1 MTAPDPALS
10 VRDLVVSYGPRT
22 VVNRLS
28 FHAEFG
34 AVTAVLG
41 PNGAGK
47 TTTLE
52 CAEGLRTPDSGTI
65 TVLGESPGSSRA
77 RAQTGVMLQDGGL
90 PMARTT
96 GDVLALAAALRG
108 QHGPGPTREML
119 ARFDLTDV
127 ANTPVRRLSG
137 GQRQRL
143 AFAVAIIGNPRLVF
157 LDEPSAGLDPRARTR
172 VWDVVRS
179 LRSGGCA
186 VVLTTHLL
194 AEAEAL
200 ADVVHVVSEGRL
212 RATGSPRQLIAEHA
226 GTDSLHVTLRR
237 ALEVAELADLASV
250 LAPSRVVAEGEDLT
264 ISEVP
269 EPGTGTTTQLASWC
283 ERQDAPILTLRA
295 GGGTLEHAYLA
306 LTGDRELEEVVA

>member
-1 MTAPDPALS
+1 MTTPQPALD
-10 VRDLVVSYGPRT
+10 VRDLVVSYGRRT
-22 VVNRLS
+22 VVDRLS
-28 FHAEFG
+28 FAAEYG

-52 CAEGLRTPDSGTI
+52 CAEGLRQPDSGTI
-65 TVLGESPGSSRA
+65 RVLGQPPGSTNA
-77 RAQTGVMLQDGGL
+77 RALTGVMLQDGGL
-90 PMARTT
+90 PMARSTI
-96 GDVLALAAALRG
+96 DVLTLAAALRG
-108 QHGPGPTREML
+108 LHGADRVDHML
-119 ARFDLTDV
+119 KTFDLVDV
-127 ANTPVRRLSG
+127 ARTPVRRLSG

-179 LRSGGCA
+179 LREGGCA

-200 ADVVHVVSEGRL
+200 ADVVHVVADGRL
-212 RATGSPRQLIAEHA
+212 RATGSPRQLIADHA

-237 ALEVAELADLASV
+237 ALHADELADLAAV
-250 LAPSRVVAEGEDLT
+250 LAPSRVVTEGEDLAV
-264 ISEVP
+264 SAVP
-269 EPGTGTTTQLASWC
+269 EPGTGTTARLASWC
-283 ERQDAPILTLRA
+283 ESHDAPILTLRA

-306 LTGDRELEEVVA
+306 LTGDRDLEEVVA